1 MESITFVSPRYPP
14 YIGGVETHVAEL
26 TSRAAARF
34 RRVSV
39 VTTDPSGELPT
50 TQSFGDALTVFRVR
64 SFAPGE
70 NYHFPV
76 LQSLVTILR
85 RFRCR
90 LIHIHLLKCVTLP

>member
-1 MESITFVSPRYPP
+1 MESITYVSPRYPP

-26 TSRAAARF
+26 TTRASARF

-39 VTTDPSGELPT
+39 VTTDPSGDLPP
-50 TQSFGDALTVFRVR
+50 TQTFGDILTVFRVR

-76 LQSLVTILR
+76 STS
-85 RFRCR
+85 
-90 LIHIHLLKCVTLP
+90 LLKVLRACRSRILHLRSIHNV